1 MPFLHLTC
9 PYCQARFQA
18 AEEQAGRRMLCPSC
32 QRPVN
37 VPAPLTAD
45 AASKVNRL
53 VVAPT
58 WKTALAA
65 IVTLPL
71 TVTTLELVPL
81 KSRVPLLTLTGPALV
96 KVLPK
101 PEVLPA
107 PVRFRKAPLWFV
119 NGALK
124 LAFA

>member
-1 MPFLHLTC
+1 MS
-9 PYCQARFQA
+9 A
-18 AEEQAGRRMLCPSC
+18 
-32 QRPVN
+32 PVSELSATL
-37 VPAPLTAD
+37 AP
-45 AASKVNRL
+45 
-53 VVAPT
+53 P
-58 WKTALAA
+58 TALAA

-119 NGALK
+119 IYLHQD
-124 LAFA
+124 LDS